1 MISACRNNFCMI
13 KLQNHKASRRLSR
26 KWWARLRFSHKLP
39 LINQTRPILGKQL
52 QGNSAA
58 VRFPVPVP
66 SSESQGVRSSP
77 PDWPYSCFGLSFPA
91 DFHCQAE
98 LPDYP
103 SIFHPCSEVFLLY
116 FITGTTKKR
125 LRAQKFTASM
135 SFSTL
140 NFCAEQICGF
150 CTSCSPSA
158 CGKSPLQLTFSQY
171 ISSLKRNRQ

>member
-1 MISACRNNFCMI
+1 MLKLRKSSVCMISACRNNFCMI

-26 KWWARLRFSHKLP
+26 KWRARLRFSHKLP

-77 PDWPYSCFGLSFPA
+77 PGWPYSCFGLSFPA

-103 SIFHPCSEVFLLY
+103 SIFHPFSEVFLLY
-116 FITGTTKKR
+116 FITGTTKKNVCVH
-125 LRAQKFTASM
+125 K
-135 SFSTL
+135 
-140 NFCAEQICGF
+140 N
-150 CTSCSPSA
+150 
-158 CGKSPLQLTFSQY
+158 
-171 ISSLKRNRQ
+171 SSLHWVFPRLISVLSRSAASVPVAHLPLVASRLFN